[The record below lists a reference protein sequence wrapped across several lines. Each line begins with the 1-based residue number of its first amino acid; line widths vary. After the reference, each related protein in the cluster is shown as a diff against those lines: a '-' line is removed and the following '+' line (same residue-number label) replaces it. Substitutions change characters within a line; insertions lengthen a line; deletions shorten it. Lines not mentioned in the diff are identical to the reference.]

1 MAAAQTAAAGES
13 GRKLILAAA
22 NELDNFVVITRDNL
36 RGGPIRTRQ
45 DLQIA
50 LDRDAPGAKSKR
62 FEKLQDSGAICG
74 GLRFPV
80 HYNRD
85 CSGRFHGFRDFVQD
99 FGLARS

>member
-13 GRKLILAAA
+13 DRKLILAAA

-62 FEKLQDSGAICG
+62 FEKLQDGGAICG
-74 GLRFPV
+74 GLCLAV

-85 CSGRFHGFRDFVQD
+85 CSGRFHGFRGFVQD